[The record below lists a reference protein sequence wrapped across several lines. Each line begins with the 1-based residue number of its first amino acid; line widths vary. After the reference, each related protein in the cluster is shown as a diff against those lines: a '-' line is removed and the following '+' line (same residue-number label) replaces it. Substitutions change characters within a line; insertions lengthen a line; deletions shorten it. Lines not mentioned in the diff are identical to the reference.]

1 MPLLCVVLVSEFVT
15 STVVA
20 GATAC
25 VSGHGTGV
33 LHVSVCEFP
42 LMVVFLLS
50 RSLMLNC
57 MVALCRVVADLL
69 VVNFVVCGSSLVPS

>member
-20 GATAC
+20 AATAC
-25 VSGHGTGV
+25 VSGHGAGV
-33 LHVSVCEFP
+33 LHVSVCESP
-42 LMVVFLLS
+42 LMVVFMLS

-57 MVALCRVVADLL
+57 IVALCRVADLL
-69 VVNFVVCGSSLVPS
+69 VLNFVACGSPLVPS